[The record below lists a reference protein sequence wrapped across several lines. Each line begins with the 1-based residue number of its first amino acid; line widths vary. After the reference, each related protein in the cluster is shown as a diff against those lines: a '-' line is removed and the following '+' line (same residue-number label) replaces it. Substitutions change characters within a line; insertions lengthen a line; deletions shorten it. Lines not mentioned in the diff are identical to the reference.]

1 MWEPTCFALEEPG
14 KEAQC
19 MALGVQALW
28 DFQVG
33 KKMVGETPWCVWQSV
48 LRQQKHLQRKACG
61 SLELA
66 SVQIFSAME
75 EVFLKQIC

>member
-1 MWEPTCFALEEPG
+1 MWAPTCFALEEPG

-19 MALGVQALW
+19 AALGVQAPW

-33 KKMVGETPWCVWQSV
+33 KEMVGEAPCCVWQSV
-48 LRQQKHLQRKACG
+48 LRQQKHLQRKARG